1 MLLCTS
7 KIEIV
12 IIENCAL
19 LLVENFVLSLAMITA
34 RWL

>member
-12 IIENCAL
+12 VIENGAL

-34 RWL
+34 R